1 MQVIIED
8 VQCWMDGGSVTL
20 KMSYNETDFFEVE
33 FVQKVSLIN
42 RENFSKP
49 GSLLLDGKEVEIRSS
64 LESEIISKIKMA
76 VFGPKIIESE
86 KDLLKKI
93 ISESL
98 EFVES
103 ENYIEIA
110 KKMERIY

>member
-1 MQVIIED
+1 MQIIIED
-8 VQCWMDGGSVTL
+8 VLCWMDGGSVTL
-20 KMSYNETDFFEVE
+20 KMNENETDIFEVE

-42 RENFSKP
+42 RENFPKP

-76 VFGPKIIESE
+76 DFGPKIIESE

-93 ISESL
+93 IAESI

-110 KKMERIY
+110 KKVGRIY